1 MGITVIELKGT
12 KRISID
18 IRNRSLNWWE
28 DHIDNQLS
36 EWSNKAPLISY
47 GQAESAHHSVEILLA
62 FAELILLVK
71 AQKDN
76 FK

>member
-18 IRNRSLNWWE
+18 IRNRSLDWWE
-28 DHIDNQLS
+28 DHINNQLS

-47 GQAESAHHSVEILLA
+47 AHLEAADHSAEILLA
-62 FAELILLVK
+62 FAELIFLMK
-71 AQKDN
+71 AQKEN